1 MFFSGLE
8 MRLVLLGTTGDGK
21 SSAGNTILGGE
32 FFKVASGAK
41 SLTERSEAKQ
51 NVIGQRKVKVVD
63 TPGFLNENLSDLQL
77 VSELQKSIT
86 ECSPGPHAFVI
97 ILSVETFTDQEG
109 EIVEEIRKVFGNA
122 VFKHA
127 VILFTYGDELREDQT
142 IQKFVG
148 QNKELKDLVDEC
160 GGRCHVV
167 DNKHWNQ
174 PQDQYR
180 NNRVQV
186 ENLLKTVEGMMRQN
200 GGRCISMGIL
210 KSTGNDNQM
219 LNDLRLVLLGTT
231 GDGKSSA
238 GNTILG
244 GEFFKVASGAKSL
257 TERSEAKQN
266 VIGQR
271 KVKVV
276 DTPGF
281 LNENLSDQQLVSELQ
296 KSITECSPGPHAFVI
311 ILSVETFTDQEG
323 EIVEEIRKVFGNA
336 IFKHAVILFTYGD
349 ELREDQTIQ
358 KFVGQNNEL
367 KDLVDECGGRCH
379 VVDNKHWNQPQDQY
393 RNNRVQVEKLLKT
406 VDGMMEQNGG
416 RVITMEML
424 KSKGNDNQMFNDLR
438 LVLLGTT
445 GDGKSS
451 AGNTILG
458 GEFFKVASG
467 AKSLTERSEAKQNV
481 IGQRKVKVVDTPG
494 FLNENLSDQQIMSEL
509 QKSITECSPG
519 PHAFVIILSVE
530 TFTDQEGEIV
540 EEIRKV
546 FGNAIFKHAV
556 ILFTSGDEL
565 REDQTIQ
572 QFVGQNKELKDLV
585 DECGGRCHV
594 VDNKHWNQPQDQYRN
609 NKDQVEKMLKTIEG
623 MMRQNGGRCMTME
636 MLKSLGKE
644 NQKPNDLRLVLL
656 GTTGDGKSS
665 AGNTILGGEF
675 FKVASGAKS
684 LTERSEA
691 KQNVIGQRKVKVVDT
706 PGFLNENLSDQQL
719 VSELQ
724 KSITECSP
732 GPHAFVII
740 LSVETFTDQE
750 GETLDGMR
758 KVFGNPI
765 FKYGVILFTSGD
777 ELREDQTIEQFV
789 GQNKEL
795 KDLVGECGGRCHV
808 VDNKHW
814 NQPQDRYR
822 SNRVQV
828 EKLLKTIDGMMEHN
842 GGGCFTAEM
851 LPSVKREK
859 PVKKE
864 VEVRERSKVDIQPL
878 KTKEKYS
885 GQVVQKKEKKTC
897 LLQ

>member
-1 MFFSGLE
+1 MSCCRQQTLE
-8 MRLVLLGTTGDGK
+8 PTT
-21 SSAGNTILGGE
+21 
-32 FFKVASGAK
+32 
-41 SLTERSEAKQ
+41 RSVQEQ
-51 NVIGQRKVKVVD
+51 Q
-63 TPGFLNENLSDLQL
+63 
-77 VSELQKSIT
+77 
-86 ECSPGPHAFVI
+86 SPV
-97 ILSVETFTDQEG
+97 
-109 EIVEEIRKVFGNA
+109 
-122 VFKHA
+122 
-127 VILFTYGDELREDQT
+127 
-142 IQKFVG
+142 
-148 QNKELKDLVDEC
+148 
-160 GGRCHVV
+160 
-167 DNKHWNQ
+167 
-174 PQDQYR
+174 
-180 NNRVQV
+180 
-186 ENLLKTVEGMMRQN
+186 
-200 GGRCISMGIL
+200 
-210 KSTGNDNQM
+210 
-219 LNDLRLVLLGTT
+219 
-231 GDGKSSA
+231 
-238 GNTILG
+238 
-244 GEFFKVASGAKSL
+244 
-257 TERSEAKQN
+257 
-266 VIGQR
+266 
-271 KVKVV
+271 
-276 DTPGF
+276 
-281 LNENLSDQQLVSELQ
+281 
-296 KSITECSPGPHAFVI
+296 
-311 ILSVETFTDQEG
+311 
-323 EIVEEIRKVFGNA
+323 
-336 IFKHAVILFTYGD
+336 
-349 ELREDQTIQ
+349 
-358 KFVGQNNEL
+358 
-367 KDLVDECGGRCH
+367 
-379 VVDNKHWNQPQDQY
+379 
-393 RNNRVQVEKLLKT
+393 
-406 VDGMMEQNGG
+406 
-416 RVITMEML
+416 
-424 KSKGNDNQMFNDLR
+424 FNDLR

-644 NQKPNDLRLVLL
+644 NQSKKASLKIIHGMICSEMLFATTTDHSIANQYYWLMLMALSVKCSVFLFSEPNDLRLVLL

-885 GQVVQKKEKKTC
+885 GQVVQKKEKKTYIYSIIWSFYC
-897 LLQ
+897 FICKMYTYKTPYSFFHGEQSSPPAGSHQVFTAPLTQDRAGSWT